1 LIDFRLFCNHIVW
14 IIFQKSFLVQELADR
29 AQADHAPMKCCRTF
43 TEKLRNS
50 ESNGMIIGLDVG
62 GTHTDVILLDG
73 RQLIREIKIAT
84 DPENLFRTLLAG
96 LSAVI
101 EGIDPKSIQRAVLS
115 TTLATNLVAQQK
127 LPDVGIVVA
136 GGPGIDPRHFRTNDF
151 YYTVD
156 GAQDHRGREIQP
168 LDHEQ
173 VQSIGRELERRGIL
187 YAGVVSK
194 FSVRNSEQEEKMAD
208 LLQPYVER
216 VFMGHRF
223 SGNLNFPRRIATTY
237 LNCAVY
243 PVHKKFFK
251 AVQESLAEKGLTM
264 PIHILR
270 PDGGNMNIESSVDH
284 PAQTILSGPSASVMG
299 AISSAPSQGTC
310 LVLDIGGTT
319 TDMAVLIDKAPLL
332 APLGI
337 EICRY
342 KTLIRALQTESIGI
356 GGDSTVRVRE
366 GRLTIGPDRTGKA
379 MAYGGPEPTP
389 TDAFHVLGKGAGGDA
404 TRSRAGLEPVAK
416 ALNLSVDQTAKL
428 IFETACRTILDGAA
442 EMIDTINSKPVYTV
456 HELWEGSRIRPDHLL
471 ILGGPAPQF
480 ADQLQTMFN
489 GKVHVVPNYQVAN
502 AIGCAL
508 ARTTCEVTLFA
519 DTAQGLATAP
529 GEGFNSKI
537 SSNFTLANARD
548 MTDDLLRK
556 KAIKRGAGSETLETE
571 ILEES
576 QFNMIRGFQTI
587 GKNIRVRMQLK
598 PGLIS
603 KE

>member
-1 LIDFRLFCNHIVW
+1 
-14 IIFQKSFLVQELADR
+14 
-29 AQADHAPMKCCRTF
+29 
-43 TEKLRNS
+43 
-50 ESNGMIIGLDVG
+50 MIIGLDVG

-73 RQLIREIKIAT
+73 RQLVREVKIAT
-84 DPENLFRTLLAG
+84 DPDNLFQTLLAG

-101 EGIDPKSIQRAVLS
+101 EGVDPKSIRRAVLS
-115 TTLATNLVAQQK
+115 TTLATNLVAQKK
-127 LPDVGIVVA
+127 LPDVGMVVA
-136 GGPGIDPRHFRTNDF
+136 GGPGIDPRHFRTNEL

-156 GAQDHRGREIQP
+156 GAQDHRGREIHP
-168 LDHEQ
+168 LDDEQ
-173 VQSIGRELERRGIL
+173 ILAIGEQLKSQGIR

-194 FSVRNSEQEEKMAD
+194 FSVRNPEQEEKMAA

-251 AVQESLAEKGLTM
+251 AVQEALAEKGLTM
-264 PIHILR
+264 PIRILR

-319 TDMAVLIDKAPLL
+319 TDMAVLIDRAPLL

-337 EICRY
+337 EVSHY

-366 GRLTIGPDRTGKA
+366 GKLTIGPDRTGKA

-389 TDAFHVLGKGAGGDA
+389 TDAFYVLGKGGSGDA
-404 TRSRAGLEPVAK
+404 TRSRSGLEPVAQ
-416 ALNLSVDQTAKL
+416 ALGLTVDQAAQL
-428 IFETACRTILDGAA
+428 IFETACRTILEGAA

-456 HELWEGSRIRPDHLL
+456 HELWEGSQIRPSHLL

-480 ADQLQTMFN
+480 ASQLQTMFD
-489 GKVHVVPNYQVAN
+489 GKVQVVPNYQVAN

-508 ARTTCEVTLFA
+508 ARTTSEVILFA
-519 DTAQGLATAP
+519 DTAQGRATAP
-529 GEGFNSKI
+529 AEGFNREI
-537 SSNFTLANARD
+537 SSNFSLADARD
-548 MTDDLLRK
+548 LAGELLRE
-556 KAIKRGAGSETLETE
+556 KAIKRGANPQDLETE

-587 GKNIRVRMQLK
+587 GRNIRVRMQLK
-598 PGLIS
+598 PGLIRE
-603 KE
+603 K